1 MIDSIITSFI
11 YWMID
16 APGWQLWAA
25 IYIAL
30 VIFVTLIRS
39 IFKKKTVKYKI
50 AVDSNKLNDV
60 DLSYIKVNKDM
71 IHDTTKQRSEER
83 STNNDHQIEND
94 TSRQSSQRLDGFEP
108 AGV

>member
-16 APGWQLWAA
+16 SPDWQLWAA

-30 VIFVTLIRS
+30 VMFVTLIRS
-39 IFKKKTVKYKI
+39 IFKKKPVKYKI

-60 DLSYIKVNKDM
+60 DLSYIKVNKD
-71 IHDTTKQRSEER
+71 ILDDRPEER
-83 STNNDHQIEND
+83 STNNDHQIEDD
-94 TSRQSSQRLDGFEP
+94 TSSESSQRFDGFKP